1 MNLSAS
7 CCVRHCERS
16 SGFFSSREYILWI
29 SPGGERFDTMM
40 DGDLHIDERDSEA
53 EGVICYTT

>member
-1 MNLSAS
+1 MNFNAS

-29 SPGGERFDTMM
+29 SKGSEVLGMAVN
-40 DGDLHIDERDSEA
+40 DGLHIDERDSEA
-53 EGVICYTT
+53 ERIVC